1 MYQDL
6 PQDLLDLQAL
16 KESVDLWDCQ
26 ATRALKVQEVTE
38 ESPES
43 QDQKEL
49 KEPVF
54 LDPQEYLVQLDL
66 QAHKEKTALEH
77 RELQVHLDQEV
88 FPEQLVLEV
97 LRVIPELKVPRVHVE
112 TKDPWV
118 TLASLDL
125 LVQEA

>member
-1 MYQDL
+1 ML
-6 PQDLLDLQAL
+6 ALLESLVLLACKDLLDLQAL
-16 KESVDLWDCQ
+16 KESVDSWDCQ

-77 RELQVHLDQEV
+77 RELQVHLDQEDIQASEERWV
-88 FPEQLVLEV
+88 QLGL
-97 LRVIPELKVPRVHVE
+97 LVHVNSV
-112 TKDPWV
+112 P
-118 TLASLDL
+118 L
-125 LVQEA
+125 L